1 LEGEREE
8 KKVFLLSRERA
19 NYSPEALPKLNNV
32 RKKKGEHERQQ
43 TFKNCST
50 PYVKVG
56 GFTQQ
61 KKAFEGKPGKKQK
74 HKNCF
79 LN

>member
-1 LEGEREE
+1 VFWKEREKK
-8 KKVFLLSRERA
+8 KKVFYVKERITR
-19 NYSPEALPKLNNV
+19 PKLNAG
-32 RKKKGEHERQQ
+32 KKQGEHERQQ